1 MLQSLVAF
9 CLARRGSVI
18 AVACALIAYGVYVAA
33 HAPLDV
39 LPDFAPPQV
48 VVQCEAPGLSAEQVE
63 MLVTAPIEASL
74 QGAGNLDS
82 VRSQSIQGLCV
93 VTATFEEGTDPF
105 RARQVLAEQL
115 ATVAGELPAGVEAP
129 KLTPLTSATMDLL
142 KVGLVSTHLT
152 PMELRTFA
160 EWTVA
165 PRLRAVAGVSSV
177 TLFGGEVRQLQV
189 ECDPARLAAAGI
201 AIEQL
206 LEAVRRATGIRGA
219 GFVDT
224 PAQRVVIETR
234 GQALTPAE
242 LARTLV
248 EWRDGRPITVGDVA
262 SVVDGPRPQFGDC
275 LVQGK
280 PAVLVKAL
288 SQYGANTLEV
298 THAVEA
304 ALDELKPAF
313 AEQGIEVFGRIHRP
327 ANFIETA
334 VANLG
339 HSLWIGAL
347 LVAVVLFL
355 FLADAPAAF
364 VSLTAIPLSLLAAV
378 VVLTRLGMALDTMTL
393 GGLAIAIGEVVDD
406 AIIDVENIVRRLRQ
420 NALAATRRSPLRVV
434 LDASL
439 EVRSSV
445 VHATFVVVVVFLPV
459 LMLSGLQGRFFA
471 PLGIAYIAAV
481 LASLVVAL
489 TLTPALAL
497 VLLGRRD
504 GARAEPRFAQRLRA
518 AYSALLRRVVCHPLA
533 ALLIALL
540 LASGGAA
547 VVPWLGSEF
556 LPDFRE
562 GHFVLQL
569 SMAPGASI
577 DEMRR
582 LGARV
587 SEELLRNPHLA
598 TVEQQIGRAELGED
612 PWGPHRSEFHI
623 ELVPLAPDVEAQV
636 GDEIR
641 AVLAPIP
648 GIQTE
653 LLTFL
658 GDRIGESISG
668 ETAQVVVN
676 IFGEELDAL
685 DAAAARLAELLA
697 AVPGAVDVQRGSLPG
712 MPALEVELR
721 RDRLVALGFAA
732 TDVLDVVETA
742 YQGRTLAQIHDG
754 PRSFDVVATFAP
766 ALRDDPA
773 RVGELLLRSPSGAL
787 VPLSELAHVRATT
800 GRYLLLREGGRRRQ
814 TVTCNVSG
822 RDVASFVEEA
832 RARVEGHVAL
842 PIGGYLSFSGAAQQE
857 EVARNEL
864 LLHGALALLA
874 VVILLGAA
882 FGNARNLLL
891 ALANLP
897 FAFVGGVLAAAWT
910 GGTLSMGSM
919 VGFVTLF
926 GVTMRNSIMLLAH
939 IEHVVVKESAPFG
952 AETVIRAASERLLPI
967 LMTAL
972 VTGLGLLPIAIGS
985 GSAGREI
992 EGPMAVVILGGL
1004 ATSTL
1009 LNLLLLP
1016 TFALRFGRFAAAK
1029 E

>member
-9 CLARRGSVI
+9 CLASRGSVI
-18 AVACALIAYGVYVAA
+18 AVACALIAYGVHVAA

-63 MLVTAPIEASL
+63 LLVTAPIEASL

-142 KVGLVSTHLT
+142 KVGLVSTRLT

-189 ECDPARLAAAGI
+189 ECDPARLAAAGV
-201 AIEQL
+201 ALESL

-262 SVVDGPRPQFGDC
+262 SVVDGPRPRFGDC

-288 SQYGANTLEV
+288 SQHGANTLEV
-298 THAVEA
+298 TRAVEA

-347 LVAVVLFL
+347 LVAAVLFL

-420 NALAATRRSPLRVV
+420 EALSATRRSPLRVV

-439 EVRSSV
+439 EVRRSV

-497 VLLGRRD
+497 TLLGRRD
-504 GARAEPRFAQRLRA
+504 RARTEPRFAQRLRA
-518 AYSALLRRVVCHPLA
+518 AYSALLRRVVAHPLA

-547 VVPWLGSEF
+547 AVPWLGSEF

-623 ELVPLAPDVEAQV
+623 ELAPLAPDVEAQV
-636 GDEIR
+636 ADEIR

-676 IFGEELDAL
+676 VFGEELDAL
-685 DAAAARLAELLA
+685 DAAAARLAEQLA
-697 AVPGAVDVQRGSLPG
+697 MVPGAVDVQRGSLPG

-721 RDRLVALGFAA
+721 RDRLAASGFAA

-742 YQGRTLAQIHDG
+742 FQGRTLAQIHDG

-773 RVGELLLRSPSGAL
+773 RVGELLLRSASGAMA
-787 VPLSELAHVRATT
+787 PLRELAHVRATT

-822 RDVASFVEEA
+822 RDVASFVAEA
-832 RARVEGHVAL
+832 RARLDGAVAL
-842 PIGGYLSFSGAAQQE
+842 PEGNYLSFSGAAQQE
-857 EVARNEL
+857 QVARDEL
-864 LLHGALALLA
+864 LLHGAMALLA

-891 ALANLP
+891 ALSNLP
-897 FAFVGGVLAAAWT
+897 FAFVGGVLAVAWT

-939 IEHVVVKESAPFG
+939 IEHVVVEERAPFG
-952 AETVIRAASERLLPI
+952 AETVVRAASERLLPI

-1016 TFALRFGRFAAAK
+1016 TLALRFGRFSAAM